1 MSGEKREDKKQ
12 RIIEAGAA
20 LIHDR
25 GYYHTGL
32 KDILEAASVPKGSFY
47 YFFKSKEDFG
57 FHVVEYFSGFFSG
70 VAEGCLRS
78 KNGKALDKLEDHFVF
93 FERYFLKSE
102 FTGGCPIGNLAQEL
116 AAHSGEFGDRLEAVF
131 GRMSGSILCFLK
143 EAAGKGEI
151 PESNASRGMADFLI
165 DSWEGT
171 LMRVKTQR
179 SIEPLERWR
188 LFICRDFLLR
198 AQNL

>member
-1 MSGEKREDKKQ
+1 LSTENSEDKKQ

-32 KDILEAASVPKGSFY
+32 KDILEAASIPKGSFY

-57 FHVVEYFSGFFSG
+57 LHVVEYFSGFFSG

-78 KNGKALDKLEDHFVF
+78 ENEKALGKLEDHFIF
-93 FERYFLKSE
+93 FEQYFLKSD

-116 AAHSGEFGDRLEAVF
+116 AAHSKEFGDRLEIVF
-131 GRMSGSILCFLK
+131 ERMTGSILEFLK

-151 PESNASRGMADFLI
+151 PASNASQGMADFLI

-171 LMRVKTQR
+171 LLRVKTGR
-179 SIEPLERWR
+179 SIAPLEKWR
-188 LFICRDFLLR
+188 LFICRNFLLR
-198 AQNL
+198 DQNL